1 MHGIGLIP
9 TVRGEEAL
17 VDYAFGDAANHAC
30 PGAALQPDVVRE
42 AGNAPDLASAGKWW
56 NPYKMMPATMVE
68 STLQRVLTRLDAAN
82 AEDPR
87 LESHDGVMTPREVR
101 FARRV
106 DEWVVRLV
114 PAATD
119 ELRIAARGHTLRRWM
134 IPREQYPKTKV
145 GYRAWRAALNGF
157 HAEQTD
163 AILAELGIADS
174 VRARVRDL
182 ITKKDWR
189 NDPEGRALE
198 DGDCL
203 AFLELKLAAYL
214 DEWGDAKTIDILK
227 KTLRKMTPQAIALAG
242 ELALDP
248 RTRALLH
255 QAVAGPTTSP

>member
-1 MHGIGLIP
+1 MATRLAPAVMIL
-9 TVRGEEAL
+9 
-17 VDYAFGDAANHAC
+17 AAM
-30 PGAALQPDVVRE
+30 AA
-42 AGNAPDLASAGKWW
+42 
-56 NPYKMMPATMVE
+56 
-68 STLQRVLTRLDAAN
+68 STLQRIVARFDAAN
-82 AEDPR
+82 ADDPR
-87 LESHDGVMTPREVR
+87 QEPHDGVMTPRELR

-106 DEWVVRLV
+106 DEWVVRLM
-114 PAATD
+114 PAASD

-145 GYRAWRAALNGF
+145 GYRAWRSALNAF

-163 AILAELGIADS
+163 AILAEMGAAGP
-174 VRARVRDL
+174 VRDRVRDL

-214 DEWGDAKTIDILK
+214 DEWGDEKTIDILK
-227 KTLRKMTPQAIALAG
+227 KTLRKMTLQAIALAS
-242 ELALDP
+242 ELTLDP

-255 QAVAGPTTSP
+255 QAVENPSGNR